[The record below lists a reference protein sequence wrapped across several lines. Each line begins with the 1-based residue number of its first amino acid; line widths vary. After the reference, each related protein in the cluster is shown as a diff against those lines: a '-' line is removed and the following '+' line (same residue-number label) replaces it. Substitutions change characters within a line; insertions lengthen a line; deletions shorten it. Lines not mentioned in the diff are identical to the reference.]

1 MSFVTA
7 SRPNC
12 FAPRSIGQVLKGLAP
27 LFPVHRDSVD
37 EPIRFTP
44 LSKKKAIRLY
54 HKARDLERQTR
65 EAGKQDGVLGRNGLK
80 VLEVLI
86 TDFMRFSTGELQPSI
101 ASIADKA
108 SMCVSSVRRGLDNHR
123 AAGVVDWV
131 RRKASALVDGC
142 ILWFQQSNAYHI
154 RPVEQWLGYE
164 PAPSPP
170 APDPATWGATP
181 PMPSGLQRALEM
193 ARQREALPNLFA
205 TLEEDPADR
214 LQIALAKLGRAVV
227 EGAKSIVSPDV
238 QIEPESALLFL
249 LRKNLCRN

>member
-37 EPIRFTP
+37 ELIRFTP
-44 LSKKKAIRLY
+44 LPKKKATILY
-54 HKARDLERQTR
+54 HKARELERQTR

-80 VLEVLI
+80 VLEALLF
-86 TDFMRFSTGELQPSI
+86 DFLRYATGELAPSI
-101 ASIADKA
+101 ATLARKA
-108 SMCVSSVRRGLDNHR
+108 GMSVSSVRRGLDNLR
-123 AAGVVDWV
+123 AAGVLDWV
-131 RRKASALVDGC
+131 RRKASALIDGC
-142 ILWFQQSNAYHI
+142 ILWFQKSNAYHV

-164 PAPSPP
+164 PALEPP

-227 EGAKSIVSPDV
+227 EGAKKHCFTGRSD
-238 QIEPESALLFL
+238 
-249 LRKNLCRN
+249 